1 MSTSQR
7 KSQHKNFIFCCS
19 EKSQKM
25 NEKTKDLIEWIKD
38 ERVRRCGNLNVLTNL
53 NKSSQNLI
61 TINSFKI
68 FHIK

>member
-1 MSTSQR
+1 M
-7 KSQHKNFIFCCS
+7 IFVS
-19 EKSQKM
+19 ELREKSKS
-25 NEKTKDLIEWIKD
+25 ERETKDLIEWIKD

-53 NKSSQNLI
+53 NKSSQILI